1 MMSAMFLLILSLL
14 ALAQAAQAPPPP
26 TPLPAT
32 RLQTRWA
39 ADVSPDR
46 VWPEYPRPQLERQ
59 QWTNL
64 NGTWDYAI
72 TAADAPRRVQVVKAE
87 KRLIPRTVVAVGTLA
102 AQARSISIRDLSSL
116 TGRPP
121 GSNVGTA
128 PESTA
133 PRSPARRGTQAR
145 RAPVRSANAAAAD
158 SAPGAVASRSPT
170 RITEPS
176 RLSSSRNGLSGAN
189 SASASSPGRT

>member
-46 VWPEYPRPQLERQ
+46 VWPEYPRPQLERK

-72 TAADAPRRVQVVKAE
+72 TASDAEPPSSFTGRILVPFPIEASTAEPSLTRADAW
-87 KRLIPRTVVAVGTLA
+87 
-102 AQARSISIRDLSSL
+102 
-116 TGRPP
+116 
-121 GSNVGTA
+121 
-128 PESTA
+128 
-133 PRSPARRGTQAR
+133 
-145 RAPVRSANAAAAD
+145 
-158 SAPGAVASRSPT
+158 
-170 RITEPS
+170 
-176 RLSSSRNGLSGAN
+176 
-189 SASASSPGRT
+189 